1 MERLT
6 TRKCGEL
13 LIKYKDG
20 EYRSP
25 CLGCESINK
34 CYTKKVACGFYKALE
49 KLEEYEDLEAQGK
62 LPKLPCTVG
71 DTVWYISDRIER
83 QGRKKVTVSFPE
95 KGTVDNITLGHMM
108 VPQIT
113 VCNDEDRWTT
123 FDSVEDLG
131 KTVFL
136 TSEEAEAA
144 LKQMEEKKV

>member
-34 CYTKKVACGFYKALE
+34 CYTKKVACDFYKALE
-49 KLEEYEDLEAQGK
+49 KLEEYEDLEEQRK
-62 LPKLPCTVG
+62 LMKLPCAAG
-71 DTVWYISDRIER
+71 DTVWCLQVHSGG
-83 QGRKKVTVSFPE
+83 GRVHDWGEIFQSKFATGMYDDF
-95 KGTVDNITLGHMM
+95 
-108 VPQIT
+108 
-113 VCNDEDRWTT
+113 
-123 FDSVEDLG
+123 G

-136 TSEEAEAA
+136 TKEEVKAA